1 MTMMTTMDDLTTR
14 EVLAAIRQ
22 ALTTPDAFHQL
33 AERYERSVH
42 AALAQGENPE
52 LPADS
57 DR

>member
-1 MTMMTTMDDLTTR
+1 MTTMTTTDDAITR

-22 ALTTPDAFHQL
+22 ALITPDAFHQL

-42 AALAQGENPE
+42 AALAQGDNPE
-52 LPADS
+52 LPPDS